1 MLFFTPSAGSF
12 ARAANRFTPTTPFEA
27 DLALAKEAGVSSYR
41 DVSPS
46 DFERLAASDLPRQ
59 RMTAARHPNIP
70 AQLLDTL
77 ASDSNLHVVTAAAS
91 NRATTTETL
100 DRIIEAENTA
110 SKRLRYRLG
119 SKIRTHLLSALC
131 THPNMSLT
139 ALRTLYKHAGAQSTP
154 GRYAKERL
162 ILKGQKVPAR

>member
-1 MLFFTPSAGSF
+1 MLFFPPSTRSI

-27 DLALAKEAGVSSYR
+27 DIALAAEAGVANYR
-41 DVSPS
+41 DVTVS
-46 DFERLAASDLPRQ
+46 DFERLAVSALPRQ
-59 RMTAARHPNIP
+59 RMAAARHPSIP

-77 ASDSNLHVVTAAAS
+77 ASDPNLNVVTAVAS
-91 NRATTTETL
+91 NRATPTETL
-100 DRIIEAENTA
+100 DRILDAENTG

-131 THPNMSLT
+131 AHPNMSLT
-139 ALRTLYKHAGAQSTP
+139 ALRILHKHAGAQSTP

-162 ILKGQKVPAR
+162 ILKGQKVQAR